1 MSFCS
6 CSDNPLFRF
15 SSHELFAGTSPRTRG
30 VKYAQKSARLLDLS
44 DVSLTSIQACVM
56 LGACRI
62 IEGDAAGESVYYGIA
77 CRMAQ
82 LLDLPHRQC
91 VNRLEREVNI
101 RGE

>member
-1 MSFCS
+1 
-6 CSDNPLFRF
+6 
-15 SSHELFAGTSPRTRG
+15 
-30 VKYAQKSARLLDLS
+30 
-44 DVSLTSIQACVM
+44 M

-101 RGE
+101 RGEPGSTCCMTVADNTSLAYSLHGR